1 MYGTILKSEFW
12 QTHYFD
18 TGVVHTKYYGEQNY
32 VFNKVKNIKTLPGEW
47 VYKETNNFKEKLQL
61 EKLYCD
67 KFKTN
72 YGVMGDVHKYIKV
85 IHNAGIGKK
94 TNG

>member
-1 MYGTILKSEFW
+1 MDDFALNPEFW

-47 VYKETNNFKEKLQL
+47 VIKKQIILK
-61 EKLYCD
+61 K
-67 KFKTN
+67 N
-72 YGVMGDVHKYIKV
+72 Y
-85 IHNAGIGKK
+85 N
-94 TNG
+94 